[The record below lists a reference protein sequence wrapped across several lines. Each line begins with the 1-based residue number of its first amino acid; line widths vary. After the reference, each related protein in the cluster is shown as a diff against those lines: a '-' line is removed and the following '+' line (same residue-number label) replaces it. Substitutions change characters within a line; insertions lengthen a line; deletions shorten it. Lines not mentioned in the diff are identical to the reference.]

1 MKNGIKIF
9 LKQQS
14 CFFPDSLSINMN
26 ATSQRVSPNCAVCIV
41 QQTKLTHSFHGKI
54 TQTIK
59 KRDFFSGSVFLSF
72 EICYAQYEVF
82 YCVAIHRTLADMF
95 GILYI

>member
-1 MKNGIKIF
+1 
-9 LKQQS
+9 
-14 CFFPDSLSINMN
+14 MN
-26 ATSQRVSPNCAVCIV
+26 ATSKKVSPHCAVCKV

-72 EICYAQYEVF
+72 EICYAQYEVKD
-82 YCVAIHRTLADMF
+82 IHRTLAYTF
-95 GILYI
+95 GILYLTAN

>member
-1 MKNGIKIF
+1 MQLHKGY
-9 LKQQS
+9 L
-14 CFFPDSLSINMN
+14 P
-26 ATSQRVSPNCAVCIV
+26 IV
-41 QQTKLTHSFHGKI
+41 QQTKLTHSFHAKI

-82 YCVAIHRTLADMF
+82 YCEPIHRTLAYIF
-95 GILYI
+95 GILYLTAN